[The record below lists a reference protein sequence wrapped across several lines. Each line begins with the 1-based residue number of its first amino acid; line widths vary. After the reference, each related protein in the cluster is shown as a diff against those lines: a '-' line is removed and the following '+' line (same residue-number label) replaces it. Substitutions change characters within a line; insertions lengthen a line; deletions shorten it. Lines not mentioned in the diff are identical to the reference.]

1 MRVRDEDGDA
11 GRSHPRQLQPQLRG
25 VAARVD
31 DDGLGRGEVG
41 AHDVAVRAD
50 RAQLVAV
57 DGERH
62 YLDEEPRAFS
72 ALFCAN
78 RNISESMK

>member
-1 MRVRDEDGDA
+1 MRMATQVA
-11 GRSHPRQLQPQLRG
+11 PICASSSRSSGG

-31 DDGLGRGEVG
+31 DDGLRRGTVG

-72 ALFCAN
+72 ALLCAN
-78 RNISESMK
+78 RNISVSMK